1 MIIKDFKIFEGQ
13 HCEVTATGTL
23 LKNIGIDLSE
33 PMLFGIG
40 QGLGYIYWHMKNMDF
55 PFIGGRI
62 QPDLLTQNIINNL
75 GLKVEY
81 RETSSKNIAWNNV
94 KTNIDNGVLVGLKL
108 DSYHLDYF
116 SSKIH
121 FAGHYVA
128 MYGYDESY
136 AYLVDTAQQGGT
148 VKTSLES
155 LALARSEKGP
165 MSSKNLSYTIFKDKE
180 SFDFKKVVTKA
191 IKDNAAD
198 FLNPPIKNISYKGI
212 EKTSKEVMKWFSLSN
227 NIEQDFALTALLMER
242 GGTGGALFR
251 NIYRDFLQEAMSILN
266 NENIE
271 NAYKIYKDVAARWT
285 EVSDL
290 IEKAG
295 QSKDIKFLTAA
306 SGILEY
312 ISKQEKA
319 AMQLLLEI

>member
-1 MIIKDFKIFEGQ
+1 MIIKDLKVFEGQ

-62 QPDLLTQNIINNL
+62 QPDLLTQNITRNL
-75 GLKVEY
+75 GLKAEY
-81 RETSSKNIAWNNV
+81 RETSSKNSAWNNV

-116 SSKIH
+116 SSKVH

-128 MYGYDESY
+128 MYGYDERN

-180 SFDFKKVVTKA
+180 SFNLKEVVTKA

-212 EKTSKEVMKWFSLSN
+212 EKTSKEIMKWFSLSN

-251 NIYRDFLQEAMSILN
+251 NIYRDFLKEAMSIVN

-271 NAYKIYKDVAARWT
+271 NAYRIYKDVAVQWT
-285 EVSDL
+285 EVSEL
-290 IEKAG
+290 IEMAG
-295 QSKDIKFLTAA
+295 KSKDIKFLA
-306 SGILEY
+306 SASDILVH